1 MNRHAPPDRR
11 ELERRLDEHIRVSHT
26 AYCAACTEL
35 KRKLAEAIER
45 ERDEESDMER
55 DRR

>member
-1 MNRHAPPDRR
+1 VNRHAPPDRR